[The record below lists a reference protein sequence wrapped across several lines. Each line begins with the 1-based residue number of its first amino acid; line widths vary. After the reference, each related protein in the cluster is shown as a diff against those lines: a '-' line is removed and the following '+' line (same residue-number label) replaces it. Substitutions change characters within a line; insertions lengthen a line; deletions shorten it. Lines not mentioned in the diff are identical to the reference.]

1 MARGTKKSDMD
12 KPWNRKRGER
22 LKPDSISVRK
32 RILIVNEDTKSSCWY
47 FDELGKMAPPG
58 YLAVTVCG
66 TGKNTVS
73 LVNDI
78 GRIRAEE
85 EEKLKRAGVENPKFD
100 EIWAV
105 FDKDDFKDCDFDNAI
120 TKGNSLP
127 DCRVAWSNP
136 CFEYWYVLHFE
147 NLVTP
152 IHRNALF
159 KKLETIIPWYRS
171 EYGSTSYRVLKGDK
185 GKEDKGEK
193 LHRKMAH
200 CLNREEALKRAE
212 KQDWQWENS
221 KEPFHNRNPST
232 LVYRLVRSIVKMSP
246 MLSRVAKK
254 Q

>member
-66 TGKNTVS
+66 TGKNTLS

-78 GRIRAEE
+78 GRIRAK
-85 EEKLKRAGVENPKFD
+85 EEKELKRAGVENPKFD
-100 EIWAV
+100 EVWAV
-105 FDKDDFKDCDFDNAI
+105 FDKDDFEDCDFDNAI

-127 DCRVAWSNP
+127 DCQVTWSNP
-136 CFEYWYVLHFE
+136 CFEYWYILHFDNRE
-147 NLVTP
+147 TSLD
-152 IHRNALF
+152 RDDLF
-159 KKLETIIPWYRS
+159 KKLETVIPWYRS
-171 EYGSTSYRVLKGDK
+171 AYGRTSYRKLKGDQ
-185 GKEDKGEK
+185 GIG

-221 KEPFHNRNPST
+221 KEPCHNRNPST

-246 MLSRVAKK
+246 MLSRVAKSR
-254 Q
+254 